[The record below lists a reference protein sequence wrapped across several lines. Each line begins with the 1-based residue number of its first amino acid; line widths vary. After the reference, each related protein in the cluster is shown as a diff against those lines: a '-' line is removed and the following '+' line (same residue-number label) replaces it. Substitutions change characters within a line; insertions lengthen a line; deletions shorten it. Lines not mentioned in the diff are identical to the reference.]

1 MPQDNRRARPVY
13 AIVPRSDGRDHWMRV
28 GSAFANRDG
37 SETILLDAVPLGGK
51 LQVRSYEL
59 RDAAPTKHE
68 AEAV

>member
-1 MPQDNRRARPVY
+1 MQQENRRARPVY

-59 RDAAPTKHE
+59 RGASPAQRG
-68 AEAV
+68 AEAI